1 MEWFVTTDA
10 DLQSMFG
17 DMRELHRTRKL
28 RKVKAVGGKRSLNQN
43 DLSHAWFA
51 QMAREDKQDDELGHR
66 CYCKLHHGVPILRAE
81 DEDFR
86 AFYDAVLKPRTYEQ
100 RREAMKYFPVTSLM
114 TKEQLSKFLEA
125 VQKDYWEN
133 RRIKLEFP
141 Q

>member
-17 DMRELHRTRKL
+17 DMRELHRARKL
-28 RKVKAVGGKRSLNQN
+28 RKVKATGGKRSLNQN
-43 DLSHAWFA
+43 DLSHAWYA

-81 DEDFR
+81 SEEFR
-86 AFYDAVLKPRTYEQ
+86 AFYDTALKGLEYEQ
-100 RREAMKYFPVTSLM
+100 KRDAMKFVPVTSLM
-114 TKEQLSKFLEA
+114 DKAQLSKYLEA
-125 VQKDYWEN
+125 VQADYWNN